1 MNRFYVLCCSIFI
14 SLGSFAQTTQI
25 GAEVAYSADL
35 FKVTDPNGRLSQP
48 DVSSAF
54 WGVNIR
60 HLMSQHFFFE
70 TGLYTRAYKIG
81 VAFDGGYGSQSSDR
95 NGILLPLRLGARLP
109 ILRGAVAFCP
119 VAGFTLGITD
129 EGAGGLI
136 GTAQDQGNE
145 PITYSY
151 KLQHPS
157 QLFSLVQAGMG
168 IDIKLWPKTILQ
180 LSSHY
185 YGGLSKMMKQTIE
198 YKPTNS
204 SGNPVQAIQE
214 SRGSFYTIGI
224 GIKRAVTWF

>member
-1 MNRFYVLCCSIFI
+1 MTRFYTFCCILLI
-14 SLGSFAQTTQI
+14 SLGSFAQSTHI
-25 GAEVAYSADL
+25 GAEVANSADL
-35 FKVTDPNGRLSQP
+35 FKLTDPNERLDRP
-48 DVSSAF
+48 DISSAF

-60 HLMSQHFFFE
+60 HLMSKHFFFE
-70 TGLYTRAYKIG
+70 TGLYTRQYKVGI
-81 VAFDGGYGSQSSDR
+81 AFKDGSASYGTDR
-95 NGILLPLRLGARLP
+95 NGYLLPLRLGARLP

-119 VAGFTLGITD
+119 VTGFTFGVTD
-129 EGAGGLI
+129 ESEGGLI
-136 GTAQDQGNE
+136 GTAQSRGDE

-204 SGNPVQAIQE
+204 SGNSTQAIQE
-214 SRGSFYTIGI
+214 SRGSFYTVGI
-224 GIKRAVTWF
+224 GLKRAVTWF